1 MNKKLY
7 CIGLASYAC
16 PPPPWRLRIY
26 INMAISSGRLV
37 VNTTHFC
44 RAMLCISAAY
54 AVMRCLSACVSV
66 CHVRGFCQNE

>member
-37 VNTTHFC
+37 VNTTHTTHSRSSQRFTITVVTPSY
-44 RAMLCISAAY
+44 LVFQFITF
-54 AVMRCLSACVSV
+54 V
-66 CHVRGFCQNE
+66 